1 MCGVNGICNL
11 VMSFN
16 TNCKNDFMYIN
27 SKKNSRIQT
36 KKEFSDKQGL
46 KNKMYNIR
54 LQLLILEFPCPVM
67 KNK

>member
-1 MCGVNGICNL
+1 
-11 VMSFN
+11 
-16 TNCKNDFMYIN
+16 MYIN
-27 SKKNSRIQT
+27 SRKILGYKL